1 MLEVEDAVLAVLGR
15 ALAGAAVQLLVRVVV
30 TGDVASLDA
39 HHRAPRL
46 LRAAH
51 GAHHHHRCSHTKRA
65 KKEKVGFR
73 NDPGVTG
80 LAADLIRDSKK
91 STSPFYLRI
100 AKNFSEVFFLGF
112 RKTRV
117 SSGDSRPYRSWIRPV
132 VEE

>member
-1 MLEVEDAVLAVLGR
+1 MLEVEDAVLAVLWR

-30 TGDVASLDA
+30 AGDVASLDA

-80 LAADLIRDSKK
+80 LVADLIRDSKK
-91 STSPFYLRI
+91 STSPFHLRI
-100 AKNFSEVFFLGF
+100 AKNFSEVFF
-112 RKTRV
+112 
-117 SSGDSRPYRSWIRPV
+117 
-132 VEE
+132 